1 MDRVFLINVFEVP
14 TDREQEFLGLWEAA
28 DELMRR
34 SSGYVTTRLHR
45 ELSRTERLRFVNVAE
60 LRSAEHWQSI
70 VGSDEFRRLAAEMAD
85 FHPAPGLYT
94 VAREQRT

>member
-45 ELSRTERLRFVNVAE
+45 ELSRGERLRFVNVAE

-70 VGSDEFRRLAAEMAD
+70 VGSDEFRRLSARMAD

-94 VAREQRT
+94 VAREQQT